1 MKKAIPIEFIYQVFS
16 LLIAIIIVHAVYV
29 AVIRPNASAFMEH
42 EVARMKADSEYVQQR
57 SIFVVVRDF
66 EQEACFILALWA
78 FSIMGYKG
86 YASFHE
92 RKLLDTLVDG
102 EDDDAHSDGQQA
114 VTEILEAVPRGQ
126 PVVGHQDQQGNM
138 DSDGDAPDGGNLVA
152 CFHAG

>member
-1 MKKAIPIEFIYQVFS
+1 MTVPQPVTYEKPGPGYTMKKAIPIEFIYQVFS

-29 AVIRPNASAFMEH
+29 AVIRPNASAFMER
-42 EVARMKADSEYVQQR
+42 EVALMKADSEYVQQR

-86 YASFHE
+86 YASFRE

-102 EDDDAHSDGQQA
+102 EDDDA
-114 VTEILEAVPRGQ
+114 
-126 PVVGHQDQQGNM
+126 
-138 DSDGDAPDGGNLVA
+138 DSVLDTAKLS
-152 CFHAG
+152 